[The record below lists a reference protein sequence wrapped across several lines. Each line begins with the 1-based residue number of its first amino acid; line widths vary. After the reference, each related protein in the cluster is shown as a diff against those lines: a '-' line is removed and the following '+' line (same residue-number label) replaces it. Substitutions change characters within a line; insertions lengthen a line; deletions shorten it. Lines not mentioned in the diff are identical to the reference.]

1 MKVDPRTLCF
11 VQCPTVRVFHYRV
24 GYWKKIWGLG
34 REGVLKYTLLYSRV
48 SILQLDISW
57 YSWVYPGIFGY
68 IGSHPFFG
76 GSELTFIKGPPTTTQ
91 DCCGVKTF
99 QSSQGI
105 SETLGNTRIFG
116 LGKH

>member
-1 MKVDPRTLCF
+1 MGSGP
-11 VQCPTVRVFHYRV
+11 
-24 GYWKKIWGLG
+24 GLG

-48 SILQLDISW
+48 SILLLDISW

-68 IGSHPFFG
+68 IGYHLFFE

-91 DCCGVKTF
+91 DCCGVSTF

-105 SETLGNTRIFG
+105 SETSGNTRIFG